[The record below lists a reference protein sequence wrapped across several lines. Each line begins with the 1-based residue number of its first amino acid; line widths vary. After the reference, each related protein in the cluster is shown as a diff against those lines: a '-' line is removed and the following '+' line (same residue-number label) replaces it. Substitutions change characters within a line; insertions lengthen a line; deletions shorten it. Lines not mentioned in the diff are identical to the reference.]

1 MTKALNPKVVKS
13 NELIKASY
21 SMDLVE
27 HRLIGLAIYTAR
39 ESNKGL
45 RKFEHLV
52 IKPNTYA
59 KIFNVSLDA
68 AYKALKDAAE
78 KLFERQVTFRDTYE
92 GDPRKRKTRWVS
104 EIAYIENKAELQL
117 IFAPAIVDEITKLEE
132 QFTEYY
138 LKMTANFDSQ
148 YSYRLF
154 ELVKQW
160 NLNKVKEIP
169 NFDLSTLREQFGLE
183 KHEYE
188 RLDNFKKK
196 VLDKAVKEIND
207 HTDINISYSQ
217 IKSGRVITGFKFNVK
232 RSGNNLKDVTPT
244 TFKESSKLLWQT
256 KGLTDAQIK
265 KIAVYQKELIDANTN
280 KISPNDHRDYPEIF
294 EDWKAMLKD
303 PKQVNTFHK
312 IQELLDRKKN

>member
-1 MTKALNPKVVKS
+1 M
-13 NELIKASY
+13 
-21 SMDLVE
+21 
-27 HRLIGLAIYTAR
+27 
-39 ESNKGL
+39 KGIH
-45 RKFEHLV
+45 E
-52 IKPNTYA
+52 
-59 KIFNVSLDA
+59 
-68 AYKALKDAAE
+68 
-78 KLFERQVTFRDTYE
+78 
-92 GDPRKRKTRWVS
+92 KRKTRWVS

-169 NFDLSTLREQFGLE
+169 DFDLSTLREQFGLE

-265 KIAVYQKELIDANTN
+265 KIAVYQKEFIDANTS
-280 KISPNDHRDYPEIF
+280 KMSPNDRRDYPEIF

-303 PKQVNTFHK
+303 PKQVSTFHK
-312 IQELLDRKKN
+312 VQELLDRKKN